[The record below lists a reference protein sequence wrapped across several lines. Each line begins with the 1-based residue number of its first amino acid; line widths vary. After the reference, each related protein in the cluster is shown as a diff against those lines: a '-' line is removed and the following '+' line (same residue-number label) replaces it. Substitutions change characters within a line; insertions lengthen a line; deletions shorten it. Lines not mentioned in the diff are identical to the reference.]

1 VQSIDGNT
9 VVITGASAGIG
20 RATAHAVAADGANV
34 VLAARRLERLED
46 VATTLERE
54 HDITATPVSTD
65 VTDREQVDE
74 LVETAVAEHGTLDA
88 LVNNAGLVFEGD
100 VETMDDEDYH
110 TMMDVNTDGMFYA
123 SRAALPHLKET
134 DGTLVF
140 VASFAGQYPRSSN
153 PVYAATKWWTRGFA
167 HSLQGQVGG
176 DGVAVSVVNPSE
188 VRTEFGS
195 GRGEQS
201 KDKYDEGE
209 VTDPEAIGAAIR
221 FMLRQEDVDTVSE
234 MNLYRRDKFETF

>member
-9 VVITGASAGIG
+9 VVVTGASAGIG
-20 RATAHAVAADGANV
+20 RATAHAVAAEGANV

-46 VATTLERE
+46 VAAALERE
-54 HDITATPVSTD
+54 HGVTATPVSTD
-65 VTDREQVDE
+65 VTDREQVDD

-88 LVNNAGLVFEGD
+88 LVNNAGLVFEGE

-201 KDKYDEGE
+201 KEKYDEGE

>member
-1 VQSIDGNT
+1 MQSIDSDT

-20 RATAHAVAADGANV
+20 RATAQAVAEAGANV
-34 VLAARRLERLED
+34 VLAARRLERLKD
-46 VATTLERE
+46 IASTLERE
-54 HDITATPVSTD
+54 HGIIATPVSTD

-74 LVETAVAEHGTLDA
+74 LVETASSEHGKLDA
-88 LVNNAGLVFEGD
+88 LVNNAGLIFEGE

-140 VASFAGQYPRSSN
+140 VASFAGRYPRSSN

-167 HSLQGQVGG
+167 HSLQGRVGD
-176 DGVAVSVVNPSE
+176 DGVAVSVINPSE

-201 KDKYDEGE
+201 KDKYDEGG
-209 VTDPEAIGAAIR
+209 VTDPETIGAAIR
-221 FMLRQEDVDTVSE
+221 FMLRQGDVDTVSE